1 MEGQSPYPLLER
13 CPLEILDHI
22 LDHLH
27 DDKATL
33 QSCSLVCQTFLTS
46 TRFHLFYSIRIT
58 GVETKKTFDNFA
70 TFVQT
75 SPHVASNVRELYLHP
90 PSTPTSAI
98 CYQEP
103 TKIVCSILCVVVFH
117 LPQLRVLDI
126 RFAYCNFDGP
136 PKLLPVNRLRKIVL
150 EVVEFDTCP
159 DSFLNA
165 MRTCPDLKVV
175 DIRKSYWT
183 SGIGGVKDSV
193 IGSGPQIQALTLGH
207 CRFASLTTFLN
218 TIQSK
223 LCFSS
228 LTSLDIICG
237 SLDDAVM
244 VGNLVEEVGGSLLD
258 LRLRLGSL
266 LLQGT
271 NAETCSKSLKLEHC
285 TALRSFNIL
294 LTASNALN
302 KLFRIL
308 LLSVQSIPSVAVIHR
323 MIIGFTLHSEDPL
336 QKLLMGLPWDEA
348 DEVIGSMKHLKEV
361 SISLKEDLVLD
372 RPTPVLEESLLRRV
386 PRCRF
391 IHLYPHHISGYLS
404 SSLTIGPLHLLD
416 NPNLNV

>member
-103 TKIVCSILCVVVFH
+103 TKIVCSTLCVVVFH

-271 NAETCSKSLKLEHC
+271 T
-285 TALRSFNIL
+285 
-294 LTASNALN
+294 
-302 KLFRIL
+302 
-308 LLSVQSIPSVAVIHR
+308 VIHR

-372 RPTPVLEESLLRRV
+372 RPTPVLEESLRLV
-386 PRCRF
+386 LIQKLP
-391 IHLYPHHISGYLS
+391 G
-404 SSLTIGPLHLLD
+404 LHKR
-416 NPNLNV
+416 NLVCFSE